1 MATLTAVNKGLIQNG
16 WDKRHN
22 NAVTAPGLR
31 EAILPIIKAW
41 ARYANAHKQLNET
54 PIGEDGYC
62 GPYFEEIAH
71 GINGLLSADIGR
83 LDGGTL
89 NRFILETLEE
99 NGCDPNEA

>member
-1 MATLTAVNKGLIQNG
+1 MATLTALDKSTLKTG

-22 NAVTAPGLR
+22 DAVIAPGPR
-31 EAILPIIKAW
+31 EAIMPLIKAW
-41 ARYANAHKQLNET
+41 ARYADTHKRLHET

-89 NRFILETLEE
+89 NTFILDTLEE

>member
-22 NAVTAPGLR
+22 DAVIAPGPR
-31 EAILPIIKAW
+31 EAIIPLLKAW
-41 ARYANAHKQLNET
+41 ARYAEAHKRQNEA
-54 PIGEDGYC
+54 PIGEDYYAR
-62 GPYFEEIAH
+62 PYFEEIAH
-71 GINGLLSADIGR
+71 GMNGLLSMDIGR